1 MDFLTDWITNI
12 LLFILLAVVVEL
24 LLPQTSLQK
33 YVKMVIGLLLIS
45 IILNPIFKLFSSDL
59 EDLLKNANVLFEK
72 DVNTNIENSI
82 ENQKV
87 DIQADQNA
95 YILEQTAV
103 QLVEM
108 TEKELMDTFN
118 YQFRNVELIVD
129 ENYGSYLQPE
139 DVMENL
145 LSIQVSLQEAAEEK
159 PVVKQVDEVRINL
172 SEPYETEFKPDI
184 EPIARFLAD
193 KWEVDKEL
201 LAISF
206 ERGQN
211 ENE

>member
-82 ENQKV
+82 ENQKI

-118 YQFRNVELIVD
+118 YQFDI
-129 ENYGSYLQPE
+129 
-139 DVMENL
+139 
-145 LSIQVSLQEAAEEK
+145 
-159 PVVKQVDEVRINL
+159 RIL
-172 SEPYETEFKPDI
+172 YC
-184 EPIARFLAD
+184 A
-193 KWEVDKEL
+193 
-201 LAISF
+201 
-206 ERGQN
+206 
-211 ENE
+211 

>member
-82 ENQKV
+82 ENQKI

-103 QLVEM
+103 QLEEM
-108 TEKELMDTFN
+108 TEKELMKQFD
-118 YQFRNVELIVD
+118 YQFAHIQLNVSDTIGLTNSIEDILDNIESIHVTLIDKQEADQTVMNVEEVNVQLGEQKSD
-129 ENYGSYLQPE
+129 FHEADMN
-139 DVMENL
+139 
-145 LSIQVSLQEAAEEK
+145 SIAS
-159 PVVKQVDEVRINL
+159 
-172 SEPYETEFKPDI
+172 
-184 EPIARFLAD
+184 FLAK
-193 KWEVDKEL
+193 KWGVDRD
-201 LAISF
+201 IVQITI
-206 ERGQN
+206 ERGN
-211 ENE
+211 VGR